1 MNNVKLAATEKEIIE
16 IIELRYK
23 VLRQPW
29 QQLKETAT
37 DNLEL
42 VSLNAY
48 INDESGKV
56 IACGR
61 LQKNSDETGQI
72 RFMAVDNFHQSKGLG
87 NMIVSFLEDEGKKIG
102 LKKIELQAR
111 ENAVEFYKKAGYTIK
126 EKTFLLWG
134 IIQHFL
140 MEKEI

>member
-29 QQLKETAT
+29 QQNKETAT

-87 NMIVSFLEDEGKKIG
+87 NIIVSFLEDEGKKIG